1 MSEVRGWRLL
11 VAATLAGI
19 AGCTVL
25 TPDYRRPADA
35 VMARPDVQGAFRANA
50 NPAITAAPAIDQW
63 WRLYNAPQL
72 NGLVSRALTANTDLR
87 VALANLARAQAG
99 LDVSRDARL
108 PQVGF
113 QASGSYARDSAEEQ
127 LVAGPLPNER
137 IYALGASVSYQ
148 VDLFGQVRRSIEAA
162 NSNVDAAR
170 AAEAATRMTVAA
182 QTVQAFIGACAAGR
196 ELVVARRAIDIQ
208 LQATRLASRQ
218 FNGGRTTSLDVT
230 RSTTQEE
237 QLRST
242 LPVYESRRK
251 ESLYRL
257 AVLTG
262 LPPAQFPPNLADCS
276 QEPTLAQPIPT
287 GDGRALLARRPDIA
301 RAEAEL
307 HQATANLGV
316 VTADLYPRISLGASG
331 ASVGLMKNF
340 NSDDT
345 YKFSIGPLATWQ
357 FPNRRRAKATVAGA
371 QAQIDAAFAR
381 FDGAVLDALREVE
394 SGLTTYGDDLQ
405 QLAGLQATE
414 RSAQRASDDAR
425 RLFSAGRSGFLPVLD
440 ADRSLLSIQQS
451 VAAQQTRVAAD
462 QVQVFLALG
471 GGWPAPPQAQP

>member
-1 MSEVRGWRLL
+1 MNPCRALSLVALL
-11 VAATLAGI
+11 VLCA
-19 AGCTVL
+19 CTVL
-25 TPDYRRPADA
+25 TPDYRRPPDA
-35 VMARPDVQGAFRANA
+35 VMARPDVQGSFHADANTA
-50 NPAITAAPAIDQW
+50 VSAAPAIDKW
-63 WRLYNAPQL
+63 WRLYNSPQL
-72 NGLVSRALTANTDLR
+72 NGLVDRALTANTDLR
-87 VALANLARAQAG
+87 VAVANLARAQAG

-108 PQVGF
+108 PQAGF

-137 IYALGASVSYQ
+137 IYSLGASVSYQ
-148 VDLFGQVRRSIEAA
+148 VDLFGEVRRSIEAA
-162 NSNVDAAR
+162 GANVDAAR
-170 AAEAATRMTVAA
+170 AAQAAIRMTVAA

-196 ELVVARRAIDIQ
+196 ELEVARRAIDIQ

-218 FNGGRTTSLDVT
+218 FSDGRTNSLDVT

-242 LPVYESRRK
+242 LPVYASRRK
-251 ESLYRL
+251 EALYRL

-262 LPPAQFPPNLADCS
+262 LPPADFPPNLSDCS
-276 QEPTLAQPIPT
+276 QEPSLAQPIPT
-287 GDGRALLARRPDIA
+287 GDGRALLARRPDVA

-307 HQATANLGV
+307 RQATANLGV

-345 YKFSIGPLATWQ
+345 YKFAIGPLISWQ
-357 FPNRRRAKATVAGA
+357 FPNRRRARATIAGA
-371 QAQIDAAFAR
+371 QAQIDAAYAR

-405 QLAGLQATE
+405 QLSGLQATE

-425 RLFSAGRSGFLPVLD
+425 RLFAAGRSGFLPVLD
-440 ADRSLLSIQQS
+440 ADRSLLAIQQS
-451 VAAQQTRVAAD
+451 VAAQQTRVATD

-471 GGWPAPPQAQP
+471 GGWPTP